1 MIRVYAGEVVE
12 IATKNPTQGFI
23 ISLDGNLFGPFRKVR
38 LLPSKAG
45 GGKPLALPV
54 RTFFPF
60 DL

>member
-1 MIRVYAGEVVE
+1 ME
-12 IATKNPTQGFI
+12 IATKDPTQGFI